1 MKDTYHD
8 NSLKESESI
17 EDLFMEYSE
26 KGEPY
31 IRHLIICKSLDLV
44 KPIVRR
50 FGNLGESREDLL
62 QIGYIGLIKAVDRF
76 EVKRKVKFSTFATH
90 WVEGE
95 IRHYLRDKAE
105 VARKPRWILDLVKRV
120 DRYIQQYMQENQRMP
135 EVREISR
142 DLNISEEGIV
152 EIIRV
157 KNALSMDRIEE
168 GGSSD
173 VEINKIKSLRVES
186 FKLPIEEKIAVE
198 QAIENLKMLEK
209 KIVYLFFYYDLTQ
222 MQISDRLGISQKKV
236 SRLLNKAVEHIK
248 GYFAR

>member
-1 MKDTYHD
+1 
-8 NSLKESESI
+8 
-17 EDLFMEYSE
+17 
-26 KGEPY
+26 
-31 IRHLIICKSLDLV
+31 
-44 KPIVRR
+44 
-50 FGNLGESREDLL
+50 
-62 QIGYIGLIKAVDRF
+62 
-76 EVKRKVKFSTFATH
+76 VKFSTFATH